1 MHHIYHP
8 CVTIPMLRTA
18 AQVSF
23 LVNKDHDRKA
33 SNDEPLPHYAG
44 ARGEIFV
51 LQERLH

>member
-1 MHHIYHP
+1 
-8 CVTIPMLRTA
+8 MLRTA

-33 SNDEPLPHYAG
+33 SDDETLPRYAG

-51 LQERLH
+51 LQERLHKKGTTLVLSEN